1 MSLPPKNYNYW
12 SGADDQSL
20 FDPHRLPLFLLILLI
35 LPIKFPLTLL
45 FSPRLSHINQILLIF
60 ALLIFPPWHE
70 LAFGLCYR
78 SVIQLQHIFSKFMK
92 EMSLL
97 YL

>member
-35 LPIKFPLTLL
+35 LPIKFP
-45 FSPRLSHINQILLIF
+45 RLSHINQILLLF

-78 SVIQLQHIFSKFMK
+78 SVIQLQDIFSKFMK

>member
-45 FSPRLSHINQILLIF
+45 FSPPFVSH
-60 ALLIFPPWHE
+60 
-70 LAFGLCYR
+70 
-78 SVIQLQHIFSKFMK
+78 
-92 EMSLL
+92 
-97 YL
+97 